1 MNSQKRRLDEYWHS
15 SQAHTV
21 LNFTRKTLPLTALPT
36 VLFHFCRHWR
46 VRHPEKNPAFPLL
59 SLRKKRGKA
68 PIVVDDPGIFR
79 MGPINHPKKVGCAP
93 TRRTA
98 PCFHGS
104 PKKVYLAQSA
114 LSFTRAA
121 RARSEGVPAAR
132 EVPAGRLPR
141 QRAAALG
148 LACARL
154 RISTGPAVTAT
165 GPAPRLQSAG

>member
-104 PKKVYLAQSA
+104 PKKVYLSSA
-114 LSFTRAA
+114 LVR
-121 RARSEGVPAAR
+121 G
-132 EVPAGRLPR
+132 
-141 QRAAALG
+141 LG
-148 LACARL
+148 L
-154 RISTGPAVTAT
+154 ISDMQTFAKCSPAVSTKICYLAT
-165 GPAPRLQSAG
+165 LQLDFNTQYSRHSTHHTKVA